1 MTNGITAEAV
11 LAALPDV
18 LRSDV
23 STQGLASAIAAELEE
38 AACKTNLATIY
49 ANIDSLDEP
58 LLDILAK
65 DFKVDWW
72 RGDASVGEK
81 RQTLKDSPYVHRH
94 LGTKAAVERAI
105 SDFLGTGVLQEWWE
119 YGGKPYHFRI
129 HDGNNAAIQ
138 AHVSE
143 FLSVLRVVQRGSAV
157 LDKISA
163 LVSLI
168 HMIYICFAI
177 RIRKTGA
184 VGCDTEVR
192 SVTILADPLGNY
204 LADPAGNILIL

>member
-11 LAALPDV
+11 LAALPEV

-49 ANIDSLDEP
+49 ANIESLDEP

>member
-11 LAALPDV
+11 LAALPEV

>member
-138 AHVSE
+138 DHVSE

>member
-11 LAALPDV
+11 LAALPEV

-49 ANIDSLDEP
+49 ANIESLDEP
-58 LLDILAK
+58 LLDILVK

>member
-11 LAALPDV
+11 LAALPEV

-72 RGDASVGEK
+72 RGDASVREK